1 MARKRKSK
9 VSTPVER
16 VETSTAPAY
25 DSDSDESY
33 SSYAFAD
40 DDDMSTISIDET
52 HEMSTMTRI

>member
-16 VETSTAPAY
+16 VETPTAY
-25 DSDSDESY
+25 DSDSDEDN

>member
-16 VETSTAPAY
+16 VETPTAPAY
-25 DSDSDESY
+25 DSDSDEDN
-33 SSYAFAD
+33 SYAFAD